1 MHEMSIMSSLFRIL
15 QEKAKEQKAKR
26 ILAITIRVGA
36 LAGVEPD
43 LLTFAF
49 EAFAQGTNAEGAKF
63 IVNKSE
69 MIGRC
74 RSCRNEK
81 FEFDRFVL
89 TCPRC
94 ESLDVEVLGGDELLV
109 ERMEVE
115 IDED

>member
-1 MHEMSIMSSLFRIL
+1 MHEMSIMASLFSIL
-15 QEKAKEQKAKR
+15 QEKAEEQNAKR
-26 ILAITIRVGA
+26 ILSITIRVGA
-36 LAGVEPD
+36 LSGVEPD
-43 LLTFAF
+43 LLSFAF

-63 IVNKSE
+63 IVNKAE

-74 RSCRNEK
+74 RSCGNDK
-81 FEFDRFVL
+81 FEFSRFIL

-115 IDED
+115 IDEN